1 MLKKLEKQFTK
12 EVGIFRENG
21 GTLSTMKAIRLGIHP
36 VKLYAMRNSKVLE
49 QMGRGIYRLSNLPP
63 LTNPSFA
70 IVMQK
75 APKSVLCLISALA
88 FHEMTTQIPHE
99 IYIAVRRGDWVLK
112 IDYPPIRAFRFSGKA
127 FSEGIEEH
135 LIDGIKVRVYSREKT
150 LADCFKYRNVVGLD
164 TVLEA
169 LQNYWRSKWKKT
181 DELTRF
187 SKICRVDNVMK
198 PYLEAIQG

>member
-1 MLKKLEKQFTK
+1 MK
-12 EVGIFRENG
+12 EAEIFRKNG
-21 GTLSTMKAIRLGIHP
+21 GTLSAMKAIRLGIHP
-36 VKLYAMRNSKVLE
+36 VNLYAMRNAKVLD
-49 QMGRGIYRLSNLPP
+49 QLGRGVYRLANLPP
-63 LTNPSFA
+63 LGNPGFA
-70 IVMQK
+70 IVTQR
-75 APKSVLCLISALA
+75 APESVLCLISALS

-99 IYIAVRRGDWVLK
+99 IYIAVERGAWIPK

-135 LIDGIKVRVYSREKT
+135 PMDGIKVRVYSREKT

-164 TVLEA
+164 TALEA

-187 SKICRVDNVMK
+187 SKICRVDNVMR